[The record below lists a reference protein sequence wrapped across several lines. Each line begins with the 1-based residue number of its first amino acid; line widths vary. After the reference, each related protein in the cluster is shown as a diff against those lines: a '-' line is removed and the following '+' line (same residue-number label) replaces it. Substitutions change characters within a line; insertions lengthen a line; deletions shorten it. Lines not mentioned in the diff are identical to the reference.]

1 MASKGTKDGLNMHL
15 ILFQTFSYHLCNKVL
30 QSQNLFC
37 YNTQW
42 FSQRRIYLLVW
53 IHKVCLELSLNIFS
67 VSYNRRQIL
76 QNNNDADFKDTTLD
90 RPTPEDKSSPS
101 EAITPEA
108 IVKGKTDSE
117 ASDFDDTSAASDMYK
132 KKPAAAEPA
141 ARGQAADQA
150 AAQKRGVRGAAESRH
165 TTASG
170 TKTPTSA
177 AGNKAKNVPTKA
189 KGSTEGTKVETSSD
203 NPTQSDAAVV
213 MLPALKDQS
222 ASAPSGAAGSKSKI
236 PKRSTSDADVKSPV
250 TPDKTSAPDTSGHK
264 LQKQPRTK
272 DTLKS
277 PTTAARPGRKP
288 SFEETKGGKLV
299 SGNISPTKTRTGT
312 KLSKD
317 KSDEDFECVNLLN
330 DVENEQRSSK
340 TGHPPHGESPDV
352 KKTQQ
357 QNDVESSPKSRLPV
371 SSPTRKKVDITYKR
385 VSSGQMDS
393 DRPKAVQKTSREQK
407 DATADESPG
416 SETPPPESPKKG
428 KKARI
433 QHVGPGDMGG
443 GGRCFC
449 RNTPNI

>member
-1 MASKGTKDGLNMHL
+1 M
-15 ILFQTFSYHLCNKVL
+15 
-30 QSQNLFC
+30 
-37 YNTQW
+37 
-42 FSQRRIYLLVW
+42 
-53 IHKVCLELSLNIFS
+53 FS
-67 VSYNRRQIL
+67 VFSDRRLIL

-90 RPTPEDKSSPS
+90 RPTREDESSPS

-108 IVKGKTDSE
+108 IVKGKTDLE

-150 AAQKRGVRGAAESRH
+150 AAQKRGAIGAAESRH

-203 NPTQSDAAVV
+203 NSTQRDRAVV
-213 MLPALKDQS
+213 MLPALKDQTR
-222 ASAPSGAAGSKSKI
+222 APSGAAGSKSKI

-250 TPDKTSAPDTSGHK
+250 TPDKTSAPDTSGPK

-272 DTLKS
+272 ETLKS

-288 SFEETKGGKLV
+288 SFEETKGGKSV

-317 KSDEDFECVNLLN
+317 KSDEDFESVNLLN
-330 DVENEQRSSK
+330 DVENEERSGKS
-340 TGHPPHGESPDV
+340 GHPPHGESPDV

-357 QNDVESSPKSRLPV
+357 QNDVESRLPV
-371 SSPTRKKVDITYKR
+371 SSPTRKKVDITHRR

-393 DRPKAVQKTSREQK
+393 DRPKTVQKTSREQK

-416 SETPPPESPKKG
+416 SETPPPLPESPKKG

-433 QHVGPGDMGG
+433 QHVEPGDMRGG
-443 GGRCFC
+443 EGGHMKPRG
-449 RNTPNI
+449 N

>member
-1 MASKGTKDGLNMHL
+1 M
-15 ILFQTFSYHLCNKVL
+15 
-30 QSQNLFC
+30 
-37 YNTQW
+37 
-42 FSQRRIYLLVW
+42 
-53 IHKVCLELSLNIFS
+53 FS
-67 VSYNRRQIL
+67 VFSDRPLIL

-90 RPTPEDKSSPS
+90 WPTREDESSPS

-108 IVKGKTDSE
+108 IVKGKTDLE

-150 AAQKRGVRGAAESRH
+150 AAQKRGVIGAAESRH

-189 KGSTEGTKVETSSD
+189 KGSTEGTKVETL
-203 NPTQSDAAVV
+203 
-213 MLPALKDQS
+213 LPALKDQTC
-222 ASAPSGAAGSKSKI
+222 APSGAAGSKSKI

-250 TPDKTSAPDTSGHK
+250 TPDKTSAPDTSGPK

-272 DTLKS
+272 ETLKS

-288 SFEETKGGKLV
+288 SFEETKGGKSV

-317 KSDEDFECVNLLN
+317 KSDEDFESVNLLN
-330 DVENEQRSSK
+330 DVENEERSGKS
-340 TGHPPHGESPDV
+340 GHPPHGESPDV

-357 QNDVESSPKSRLPV
+357 QNDVESRLPV
-371 SSPTRKKVDITYKR
+371 SSPTRKKVDITHRR

-393 DRPKAVQKTSREQK
+393 DRPKTVQKTSREQK

-416 SETPPPESPKKG
+416 SETPPPLPESPKKG

-433 QHVGPGDMGG
+433 QHVGPGDMRGG
-443 GGRCFC
+443 EGGHMKPRG
-449 RNTPNI
+449 N

>member
-1 MASKGTKDGLNMHL
+1 M
-15 ILFQTFSYHLCNKVL
+15 
-30 QSQNLFC
+30 
-37 YNTQW
+37 
-42 FSQRRIYLLVW
+42 
-53 IHKVCLELSLNIFS
+53 FS
-67 VSYNRRQIL
+67 VFSDRRLIL

-90 RPTPEDKSSPS
+90 RPTREDESSPS

-108 IVKGKTDSE
+108 IVKGKTDLE
-117 ASDFDDTSAASDMYK
+117 ASDFDDTSAVSDMYK

-150 AAQKRGVRGAAESRH
+150 ADQKRGAIGAAESRH

-189 KGSTEGTKVETSSD
+189 KGSTEGTKVETL
-203 NPTQSDAAVV
+203 
-213 MLPALKDQS
+213 LPALKDQTR
-222 ASAPSGAAGSKSKI
+222 APSGAAGSKSKI

-250 TPDKTSAPDTSGHK
+250 TPDKTSAPDTSGPK

-272 DTLKS
+272 ETLKS

-288 SFEETKGGKLV
+288 SFEETKGGKSV

-317 KSDEDFECVNLLN
+317 KSDEDFESVNLLN
-330 DVENEQRSSK
+330 DVENEERSGKS
-340 TGHPPHGESPDV
+340 GHPPHGESPDV

-357 QNDVESSPKSRLPV
+357 QNDVESRLPV
-371 SSPTRKKVDITYKR
+371 SSPTRKKVDITHRR

-393 DRPKAVQKTSREQK
+393 DRPKTVQKTSREQK

-416 SETPPPESPKKG
+416 SETPPPLPESPKKG

-433 QHVGPGDMGG
+433 ACRTRRHEGG
-443 GGRCFC
+443 W
-449 RNTPNI
+449 

>member
-1 MASKGTKDGLNMHL
+1 M
-15 ILFQTFSYHLCNKVL
+15 
-30 QSQNLFC
+30 
-37 YNTQW
+37 
-42 FSQRRIYLLVW
+42 
-53 IHKVCLELSLNIFS
+53 FS
-67 VSYNRRQIL
+67 VFSDRRLIL

-90 RPTPEDKSSPS
+90 RPTREDESSPS

-108 IVKGKTDSE
+108 IVKGKTDLE

-132 KKPAAAEPA
+132 KKPAAAESA

-150 AAQKRGVRGAAESRH
+150 AAQKRGVIGAAESRH

-189 KGSTEGTKVETSSD
+189 KGSTEGTKVETL
-203 NPTQSDAAVV
+203 
-213 MLPALKDQS
+213 LPALKDQTR
-222 ASAPSGAAGSKSKI
+222 APSGAAGSKSKI

-250 TPDKTSAPDTSGHK
+250 TPDKTSAPDTSGPK

-272 DTLKS
+272 ETLKS

-288 SFEETKGGKLV
+288 SFEETKGGKSV

-317 KSDEDFECVNLLN
+317 KSDEDFESVNLLN
-330 DVENEQRSSK
+330 DVENEERSGKS
-340 TGHPPHGESPDV
+340 GHPPHGESPDV
-352 KKTQQ
+352 KKTQR
-357 QNDVESSPKSRLPV
+357 QNDVESRLPV
-371 SSPTRKKVDITYKR
+371 SSPTRKKVDITHRR

-393 DRPKAVQKTSREQK
+393 DRPKTVQKTSREQK
-407 DATADESPG
+407 DATADESPR
-416 SETPPPESPKKG
+416 SETPPPLPESPKKG

-433 QHVGPGDMGG
+433 ACRTRRHEGG
-443 GGRCFC
+443 AVKED
-449 RNTPNI
+449 I

>member
-1 MASKGTKDGLNMHL
+1 M
-15 ILFQTFSYHLCNKVL
+15 
-30 QSQNLFC
+30 
-37 YNTQW
+37 
-42 FSQRRIYLLVW
+42 
-53 IHKVCLELSLNIFS
+53 FS
-67 VSYNRRQIL
+67 VFSDRRLIL

-90 RPTPEDKSSPS
+90 RPTREDESSPS
-101 EAITPEA
+101 EAITSEA
-108 IVKGKTDSE
+108 IVKGKTDLE

-150 AAQKRGVRGAAESRH
+150 ADQKRGAIGAAESRH

-189 KGSTEGTKVETSSD
+189 KGSTEGTKVETL
-203 NPTQSDAAVV
+203 
-213 MLPALKDQS
+213 LPALKDQTR
-222 ASAPSGAAGSKSKI
+222 APSGAAGSKSKI

-250 TPDKTSAPDTSGHK
+250 TPDKTSAPDTSGPK

-272 DTLKS
+272 ETLKS

-288 SFEETKGGKLV
+288 SFEETKGGKSV

-317 KSDEDFECVNLLN
+317 KSDEDFESVNLLN
-330 DVENEQRSSK
+330 DVENEERSGKS
-340 TGHPPHGESPDV
+340 GHPPHGESPDV

-357 QNDVESSPKSRLPV
+357 QNDVESRLPV
-371 SSPTRKKVDITYKR
+371 SSPTRKKVDITHRR

-393 DRPKAVQKTSREQK
+393 DRPKTVQKTSREQK

-416 SETPPPESPKKG
+416 SETPPPLPESPKKG

-433 QHVGPGDMGG
+433 QHVEPGDMRGG
-443 GGRCFC
+443 EGGHMKPRG
-449 RNTPNI
+449 N

>member
-1 MASKGTKDGLNMHL
+1 M
-15 ILFQTFSYHLCNKVL
+15 
-30 QSQNLFC
+30 
-37 YNTQW
+37 
-42 FSQRRIYLLVW
+42 
-53 IHKVCLELSLNIFS
+53 FS
-67 VSYNRRQIL
+67 VFSDRRLIL

-90 RPTPEDKSSPS
+90 RPTREDESSPS
-101 EAITPEA
+101 EAITSEA
-108 IVKGKTDSE
+108 IVKGKTDLE
-117 ASDFDDTSAASDMYK
+117 ASDFDDTSAVSDMYK
-132 KKPAAAEPA
+132 KKPAAAESA

-150 AAQKRGVRGAAESRH
+150 AAQKRGVIGAAESRH

-203 NPTQSDAAVV
+203 NSTQRDRAVV
-213 MLPALKDQS
+213 MLPALKDQTR
-222 ASAPSGAAGSKSKI
+222 APSGAAGSKSKI

-250 TPDKTSAPDTSGHK
+250 TPDKTSAPDTSGPK

-272 DTLKS
+272 ETLKS

-288 SFEETKGGKLV
+288 SFEETKGGKSV

-317 KSDEDFECVNLLN
+317 KSDEDFESVNLLN
-330 DVENEQRSSK
+330 DVENEERSGKS
-340 TGHPPHGESPDV
+340 GHPPHGESPDV

-357 QNDVESSPKSRLPV
+357 QNDVESRLPV
-371 SSPTRKKVDITYKR
+371 SSPTRKKVDITHRR

-393 DRPKAVQKTSREQK
+393 DRPKTVQKTSREQK

-416 SETPPPESPKKG
+416 SETPPPLPESPKKG

-433 QHVGPGDMGG
+433 QHVEPGDMRGG
-443 GGRCFC
+443 EGGHMKPRG
-449 RNTPNI
+449 N

>member
-1 MASKGTKDGLNMHL
+1 M
-15 ILFQTFSYHLCNKVL
+15 
-30 QSQNLFC
+30 
-37 YNTQW
+37 
-42 FSQRRIYLLVW
+42 
-53 IHKVCLELSLNIFS
+53 FS
-67 VSYNRRQIL
+67 VFSDRRLIL

-90 RPTPEDKSSPS
+90 RPTREDESSPS
-101 EAITPEA
+101 EAITSEA
-108 IVKGKTDSE
+108 IVKGKTDLE

-150 AAQKRGVRGAAESRH
+150 AAQKRGAIGAAESRH

-189 KGSTEGTKVETSSD
+189 KGSTEGTKVETL
-203 NPTQSDAAVV
+203 
-213 MLPALKDQS
+213 LPALKDQTR
-222 ASAPSGAAGSKSKI
+222 APSGAAGSKSKI

-250 TPDKTSAPDTSGHK
+250 TPDKTSAPDTSGPK

-272 DTLKS
+272 ETLKS

-288 SFEETKGGKLV
+288 SFEETKGGKSV

-317 KSDEDFECVNLLN
+317 KSDEDFESVNLLN
-330 DVENEQRSSK
+330 DVENEERSGKS
-340 TGHPPHGESPDV
+340 GHPPHGESPDV

-357 QNDVESSPKSRLPV
+357 QNDVESRLPV
-371 SSPTRKKVDITYKR
+371 SSPTRKKVDITHRR

-393 DRPKAVQKTSREQK
+393 DRPKTVQKTSREQK

-416 SETPPPESPKKG
+416 SETPPPLPESPKKG

-433 QHVGPGDMGG
+433 QHVEPGDMRGG
-443 GGRCFC
+443 EGGHMKPRG
-449 RNTPNI
+449 N

>member
-1 MASKGTKDGLNMHL
+1 M
-15 ILFQTFSYHLCNKVL
+15 
-30 QSQNLFC
+30 
-37 YNTQW
+37 
-42 FSQRRIYLLVW
+42 
-53 IHKVCLELSLNIFS
+53 FS
-67 VSYNRRQIL
+67 VFSDRRLIL

-90 RPTPEDKSSPS
+90 RPTREDESSPS
-101 EAITPEA
+101 EAITSEA
-108 IVKGKTDSE
+108 IVKGKTDLE
-117 ASDFDDTSAASDMYK
+117 ASDFDDTSAVSDMYK

-150 AAQKRGVRGAAESRH
+150 AAQKRGAIGAAESRH

-189 KGSTEGTKVETSSD
+189 KGSTEGTKVETL
-203 NPTQSDAAVV
+203 
-213 MLPALKDQS
+213 LPALKDQTR
-222 ASAPSGAAGSKSKI
+222 APSGAAGSKSKI

-250 TPDKTSAPDTSGHK
+250 TPDKTSAPDTSGPK

-272 DTLKS
+272 ETLKS

-288 SFEETKGGKLV
+288 SFEETKGGKSV

-317 KSDEDFECVNLLN
+317 KSDEDFESVNLLN
-330 DVENEQRSSK
+330 DVENEERSGKS
-340 TGHPPHGESPDV
+340 GHPPHGESPDV

-357 QNDVESSPKSRLPV
+357 QNDVESRLPV
-371 SSPTRKKVDITYKR
+371 SSPTRKKVDITHRR

-393 DRPKAVQKTSREQK
+393 DRPKTVQKTSREQK

-416 SETPPPESPKKG
+416 SETPPPLPESPKKG

-433 QHVGPGDMGG
+433 QHVEPGDMRGG
-443 GGRCFC
+443 EGGHMKPRG
-449 RNTPNI
+449 N